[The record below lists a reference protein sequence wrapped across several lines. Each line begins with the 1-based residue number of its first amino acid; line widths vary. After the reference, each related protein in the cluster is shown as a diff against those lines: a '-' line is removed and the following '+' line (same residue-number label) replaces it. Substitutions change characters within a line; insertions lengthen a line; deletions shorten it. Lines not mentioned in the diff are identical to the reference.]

1 MRLLYSWDFPRKDT
15 GVGCNFFLSPGDL
28 LTQGSNLYPLHCRQI
43 LYNLGHRRACPF
55 RLRAHKKNVLVLI
68 LFQNPCRR
76 WDTTLDKFDVAREI
90 ATLSI
95 LEVTLGVWNSNLLS
109 GWLRKLS
116 EDKISGAVFFFKNDW
131 SCHVACRIPVPARDW
146 TLTLHSGST
155 AS

>member
-1 MRLLYSWDFPRKDT
+1 MRLLYSWDFPSKDT

-109 GWLRKLS
+109 GSLLS
-116 EDKISGAVFFFKNDW
+116 GVLGTGLPGLGTEHLPGALCSGTG
-131 SCHVACRIPVPARDW
+131 SPA
-146 TLTLHSGST
+146 LGLCSP
-155 AS
+155 